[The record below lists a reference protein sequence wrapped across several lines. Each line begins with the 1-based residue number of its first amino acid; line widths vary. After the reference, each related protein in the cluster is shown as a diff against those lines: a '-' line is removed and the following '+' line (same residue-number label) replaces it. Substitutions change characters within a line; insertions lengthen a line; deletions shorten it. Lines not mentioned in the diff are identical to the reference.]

1 MNHDFASTNVRRW
14 LGLLGF
20 SMALLMANS
29 VASYGHESY
38 PAARNDRFWKEDKR
52 REKLHQKMEKRSLK
66 EHQRQERFYYGNNP
80 SLRTH
85 QRQERNE
92 LKYHQWNEKDRRRPY
107 RRQYDWNGYYRD
119 DGYYRDGFYRL
130 PPYRSYYR

>member
-1 MNHDFASTNVRRW
+1 MNHDFASMNVRRW

-20 SMALLMANS
+20 SMAVLVANS

-38 PAARNDRFWKEDKR
+38 HAVRSDRFWKEDKR
-52 REKLHQKMEKRSLK
+52 REKLHQKMEKRALK
-66 EHQRQERFYYGNNP
+66 EHRRQERDE
-80 SLRTH
+80 LR
-85 QRQERNE
+85 
-92 LKYHQWNEKDRRRPY
+92 YHQWNERDRRWPH
-107 RRQYDWNGYYRD
+107 RRQYDWNRYYRD